1 MHKCRL
7 KTSAQ
12 NADVTLLLKPK
23 QQLSENQR
31 PQEAQGGAYQTVNP
45 MPHPESASSPL
56 RANGVL
62 PLINRRQLVVGA
74 VASTAAATCQ
84 CCKEPFAQASEWAY
98 GDVSGPPLWPG
109 TCSTGIRQSPI
120 DISLGNLPLPAA
132 DDFRFAYTSAFGLEV
147 LNTGHGTMQVIFPAG
162 NIAYIDGREL
172 ELLQFHFH
180 TPSEH
185 AINGRRFPM
194 EAHLVHKDKATGGL
208 AVLGVLIQP
217 GGVIQNPALQAALES
232 ASQTPLER
240 TTAKRQVT
248 ASALLPKRG
257 AGQHRPFVRYA
268 GSLTTPPCSES
279 VDWFLYTEPISVP
292 DSQVIAF
299 LRFVGGGKSYAT
311 NARPLQPLNGRQV
324 EFDL

>member
-98 GDVSGPPLWPG
+98 GEAL
-109 TCSTGIRQSPI
+109 TAMHATQLCATK
-120 DISLGNLPLPAA
+120 SL
-132 DDFRFAYTSAFGLEV
+132 
-147 LNTGHGTMQVIFPAG
+147 
-162 NIAYIDGREL
+162 
-172 ELLQFHFH
+172 
-180 TPSEH
+180 
-185 AINGRRFPM
+185 
-194 EAHLVHKDKATGGL
+194 LV
-208 AVLGVLIQP
+208 V
-217 GGVIQNPALQAALES
+217 PALQEYIPKPAVREGRFLQEFHSKAQNS
-232 ASQTPLER
+232 MKKSV
-240 TTAKRQVT
+240 VT
-248 ASALLPKRG
+248 
-257 AGQHRPFVRYA
+257 
-268 GSLTTPPCSES
+268 SEWS
-279 VDWFLYTEPISVP
+279 IS
-292 DSQVIAF
+292 
-299 LRFVGGGKSYAT
+299 G
-311 NARPLQPLNGRQV
+311 
-324 EFDL
+324 